1 TPPTAIAPPVLPPP
15 VVATGLER
23 LPMPAISTAP
33 VVAPVTPAPTAPA
46 ALATPAALSPSAS
59 PSATVPLAAAGR
71 EGAGGAPPGSST
83 SPGRSAAAGAP
94 DAGARIG
101 HDVATA
107 PSLPASAP
115 RLNLDLVRP
124 RGGMISSQGSR
135 GLLPMVPHPPEAK
148 TKLAEDI
155 QKAAKADCRKA
166 YGAMGLLAV
175 VPLAVDAVRDKG
187 CRW

>member
-1 TPPTAIAPPVLPPP
+1 ATTA
-15 VVATGLER
+15 
-23 LPMPAISTAP
+23 
-33 VVAPVTPAPTAPA
+33 A
-46 ALATPAALSPSAS
+46 A
-59 PSATVPLAAAGR
+59 VPQPAAGR
-71 EGAGGAPPGSST
+71 DVSSGAPPGST
-83 SPGRSAAAGAP
+83 APAGRSAAAGAP
-94 DAGARIG
+94 DAGARVG

-135 GLLPMVPHPPEAK
+135 GLLQMVPHPPEAK

-155 QKAAKADCRKA
+155 EKAAKADCRKA